1 MRNPLLAV
9 VLVGLSLCLILTL
22 CVALAALPC
31 GYLALRTH
39 RPIPTEAA
47 PPRLDGAAPPRADG
61 AAPPRADE
69 AARPPS
75 TQARPTPTRSTTTT
89 DTEAAL
95 LAAQVPASDPYDLA
109 RRLKHRTVEAA
120 TPAAPT
126 QFSTGDQQ
134 CFWVLDLDPVASF
147 QVTAT
152 LRYVSPHVYVWAE
165 NGLEIPD
172 TALEQSAWIFDG
184 QLSPTVRRHFGS
196 EWSPGLDNDVRLTI
210 LNARFSGATGYFSSS
225 DEYLKA
231 VMPYSNQREMFYIN
245 PDQAEPGT
253 AAYEATLAHEFQHMV
268 HWHTDPNEDAWV
280 NEGCSELA
288 MYLCGYPRTERIA
301 AFARRPD
308 TQLTQWDAQADDIA
322 AHYGAAF
329 LFFAYVAQRFGPEL
343 TRDLVANPLHGVAG
357 VDAVLQAHGLSLS
370 FDDLFADWVVANYLS
385 RDDSAAAARYAYRD
399 FDVRAKAKRAVT
411 VYPATGDGT
420 VHQYAA
426 DYIELG
432 PSVQDL
438 SLDFAGDVT
447 TTLTPNQA
455 HSGRYQWW
463 SNRGDNSDMTLTRAF
478 DLRGVKSATLET
490 WLWYDIEQGWDY
502 AYIEASTDGGAT
514 WQILRGQYT
523 TTDNPSG
530 ASYGPGYT
538 GVSGSVEGAPG
549 NAEWVHE
556 HVDLSPVAGRR
567 ALIRFEYLT
576 DDAVNRAGLCI
587 DDISIPELGYAYDA
601 ELGDGGWVAQGFVR
615 CDNILPQR
623 YSVQVIRLGD
633 QVTVQPVA
641 LGPDQS
647 GTLTLPA
654 FAGTQRAVLVISAV
668 TPGSAEVANYH
679 YELRPIK

>member
-1 MRNPLLAV
+1 VRNPLLAV

-47 PPRLDGAAPPRADG
+47 PPR
-61 AAPPRADE
+61 ADE

-75 TQARPTPTRSTTTT
+75 SQAQPTPSESTTTT
-89 DTEAAL
+89 NMEAAL
-95 LAAQVPASDPYDLA
+95 LAAQVPAADPYDLA

-120 TPAAPT
+120 TPVAPT
-126 QFSTGDQQ
+126 QFSEGDQQ
-134 CFWVLDLDPVASF
+134 RFWVLDLNPVASF
-147 QVTAT
+147 RITAT
-152 LRYVSPHVYVWAE
+152 LRYASPHTYIWTQD
-165 NGLEIPD
+165 GLNIAKD
-172 TALEQSAWIFDG
+172 TLERSAWIFDV
-184 QLSPTVRRHFGS
+184 QLYPTIRRYFGS
-196 EWSPGLDNDVRLTI
+196 EWSPGIDNDARLTI
-210 LNARFSGATGYFSSS
+210 LNARFTGATGYFSSY
-225 DEYLKA
+225 DEYLSA
-231 VMPYSNQREMFYIN
+231 VTPYSNQREMFYIN

-288 MYLCGYPRTERIA
+288 MYLCGYPRTERIE

-308 TQLTQWDAQADDIA
+308 TQLTQWDAQADDTA

-385 RDDSAAAARYAYRD
+385 RDDSAAAAHYAYRD
-399 FDVRAKAKRAVT
+399 FDVRAKAERMVSS
-411 VYPATGDGT
+411 YPTSGDGS

-432 PSVQDL
+432 PSARDL
-438 SLDFAGDVT
+438 RLDFAGQAT

-478 DLRGVKSATLET
+478 DLRGLRSATLET
-490 WLWYDIEQGWDY
+490 WLWYDIERGWDY
-502 AYIEASTDGGAT
+502 AYIEASTDGGAN
-514 WQILRGQYT
+514 WQILTGQRT
-523 TTDNPSG
+523 TMGNPSG
-530 ASYGPGYT
+530 GSYGPGYT

-549 NAEWVHE
+549 SAEWVHE

-567 ALIRFEYLT
+567 VLIRFEYLT

-587 DDISIPELGYAYDA
+587 DDISIPELGYAYNA
-601 ELGDGGWVAQGFVR
+601 ELGDDGWEAQGFVR

-623 YSVQVIRLGD
+623 YIVQVMRLGD
-633 QVTVQPVA
+633 QVTVERVP

-654 FAGTQRAVLVISAV
+654 FAGTQRAVLVVSAV
-668 TPGSAEVANYH
+668 TPGSAAVANYR
-679 YELRPIK
+679 YEVRPIK